1 MACVLIIDDEDYVR
15 MTLSQA
21 LEDEGHTVLFA
32 SNGLDGLSRYA
43 EGKPDLV
50 VTDVLMPDKEGLETI
65 IELRK
70 IEPNVKIIVMSG
82 GGRVNNVDFLEMAKK
97 FGATATLK
105 KPFPIDEFC
114 RIVESCLEQATAKPA
129 TQPN

>member
-1 MACVLIIDDEDYVR
+1 MARVLIIDDEDYVR

-21 LEDEGHTVLFA
+21 LEDEGHTVLLA
-32 SNGLDGLSRYA
+32 SNGLDGLSLYA

-50 VTDVLMPDKEGLETI
+50 ITDVLMPDKEGLETI

-70 IEPNVKIIVMSG
+70 IEPDVKVIVISG
-82 GGRVNNVDFLEMAKK
+82 GGRVNNLDFLEMAKK

-114 RIVESCLEQATAKPA
+114 RVVKSCLEQAPANAA

>member
-1 MACVLIIDDEDYVR
+1 VARVLIIDDEDYVR

-21 LEDEGHTVLFA
+21 LEDEGHTVLLA
-32 SNGLDGLSRYA
+32 SNGLDGLSVYA

-50 VTDVLMPDKEGLETI
+50 ITDVLMPDKEGLETI

-70 IEPNVKIIVMSG
+70 IEPDVKVIVISG
-82 GGRVNNVDFLEMAKK
+82 GGRVNNIDFLDMAKK

-105 KPFPIDEFC
+105 KPFAIDEFC
-114 RIVESCLEQATAKPA
+114 RIVQSCLAQAPA
-129 TQPN
+129 SGRQPN

>member
-1 MACVLIIDDEDYVR
+1 

-32 SNGLDGLSRYA
+32 SNGQDGLSRYA

-50 VTDVLMPDKEGLETI
+50 ITDVLMPDKEGLETI

-70 IEPNVKIIVMSG
+70 IDPDVKIIVMSG

-105 KPFPIDEFC
+105 KPFPIDVFC
-114 RIVESCLEQATAKPA
+114 RIVESCLEQVTAKLA